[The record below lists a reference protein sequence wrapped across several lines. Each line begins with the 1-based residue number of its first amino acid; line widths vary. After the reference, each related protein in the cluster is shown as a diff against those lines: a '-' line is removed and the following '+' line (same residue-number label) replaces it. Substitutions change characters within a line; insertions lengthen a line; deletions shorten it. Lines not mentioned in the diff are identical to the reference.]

1 MTLIKV
7 STQHDHTEGTVL
19 ALFDNILGTVQKE
32 VVSIVNFLENTEGNS
47 IVSSTY
53 FCLKIIPSGNL
64 SFLDT

>member
-32 VVSIVNFLENTEGNS
+32 VVSIVNFLEHTEGKS

-53 FCLKIIPSGNL
+53 FCL
-64 SFLDT
+64 